1 MVEENGMMLPVARCP
16 LSERGLPDNGQRTTA
31 NGENGMMRFMN
42 KARVFLFS
50 LALIAVALAPACH
63 KKAAQPKVVPTETTA
78 SVPSVPVTTTE
89 TRVTNPPDFVQ
100 QPPPKITTETL
111 PSDIEELNRVAEQR
125 GFLQDAFYA
134 FDEST
139 LSADAQ
145 AALTTS
151 ANWLKRNS
159 QYNLLIEGH
168 CDERGTEQYN
178 LALGDRRANSAKEYM
193 VALGVDGARIRTV
206 SYGEERP
213 FDPGHDEAAWAK
225 NRRAHLVIVGK

>member
-1 MVEENGMMLPVARCP
+1 MTKVAKGFI
-16 LSERGLPDNGQRTTA
+16 LGL
-31 NGENGMMRFMN
+31 
-42 KARVFLFS
+42 V
-50 LALIAVALAPACH
+50 LIAAAIMPACRA
-63 KKAAQPKVVPTETTA
+63 KKAPPPPKVAPTETTSTA
-78 SVPSVPVTTTE
+78 PPVPVTTTE
-89 TRVTNPPDFVQ
+89 TRVVNPPDFVQ
-100 QPPPKITTETL
+100 PTPQPTITTEPL
-111 PSDIEELNRVAEQR
+111 PSDIETLNRVAEQR
-125 GFLQDAFYA
+125 GYLQDAFYA

-145 AALTTS
+145 TALTTS
-151 ANWLKRNS
+151 ANWLKKNS

-193 VALGVDGARIRTV
+193 AALGVDGSRIRTV

-213 FDPGHDEAAWAK
+213 FDPCHDEAAWAK

>member
-1 MVEENGMMLPVARCP
+1 MTKVAKGFV
-16 LSERGLPDNGQRTTA
+16 LGL
-31 NGENGMMRFMN
+31 
-42 KARVFLFS
+42 V
-50 LALIAVALAPACH
+50 LIAAAVMHACRA
-63 KKAAQPKVVPTETTA
+63 KKAPPAPKVAPTETMSTA
-78 SVPSVPVTTTE
+78 PPVAVTTTE
-89 TRVTNPPDFVQ
+89 TRVVNPPDFVQ
-100 QPPPKITTETL
+100 PTPQPTITTEPL
-111 PSDIEELNRVAEQR
+111 PSDIETLNRVAEQR
-125 GFLQDAFYA
+125 GYLQDAFYA
-134 FDEST
+134 FDEAT

-145 AALTTS
+145 TALTTS
-151 ANWLKRNS
+151 ASWLKKNL

-193 VALGVDGARIRTV
+193 AALGVDASRIRTV